1 LGNILE
7 YSTQFLTYLEIE
19 KNASQ
24 HTLINYKID
33 LTEFADSL
41 KKKPIESADYLDIRN
56 FLAALKA
63 RQYSKSSISRKLAC
77 VRSFFKFLSR
87 ENIIKANPAVSVSTP
102 KRDKKLPLF
111 LELKEVES
119 LLEAPR
125 GDSESAQRDKAIME
139 LLYGS
144 GIRVSE
150 LKGINKD
157 DLDFYSGLLK
167 VRGKGK
173 KERIVPIGS
182 MALKAIES
190 YLEKRTTPQ
199 HRVEHALFL
208 NKSGTR
214 LTDRS
219 IRRIILKYA
228 RQVAITKQ
236 VSPHTLR
243 HSFATH
249 MLDRGADLRS
259 VQELLGHE
267 NLSTTQ
273 IYTHITTKR
282 MKEIYEKAHPRA

>member
-1 LGNILE
+1 MNT
-7 YSTQFLTYLEIE
+7 YVARFLTYLEVE
-19 KNASQ
+19 RNASE

-33 LTEFADSL
+33 LKEFFDIL
-41 KKKPIESADYLDIRN
+41 KDKSVVQIDYIDIRK
-56 FLAALKA
+56 FLAALKE
-63 RQYSKSSISRKLAC
+63 QNYSKSSISRKLAC

-87 ENIIKANPAVSVSTP
+87 ENIIKANPAVSIATP

-111 LELKEVES
+111 LELKEIEC
-119 LLEAPR
+119 LLEAPT
-125 GDSESAQRDKAIME
+125 GNSESALRDKAIME

-144 GIRVSE
+144 GIRVGE
-150 LKGINKD
+150 LKGINID

-173 KERIVPIGS
+173 KERIVPVGS
-182 MALKAIES
+182 MAVKAIER
-190 YLEKRTTPQ
+190 YVNKR
-199 HRVEHALFL
+199 RRAKKGAEHVLFL
-208 NKSGTR
+208 NKNGTR

-228 RQVAITKQ
+228 KQ
-236 VSPHTLR
+236 IALNKNVSPHTLR

-273 IYTHITTKR
+273 IYTHVTTKR
-282 MKEIYEKAHPRA
+282 MREVYEKAHPRA

>member
-1 LGNILE
+1 MNTYIE
-7 YSTQFLTYLEIE
+7 RFLTYLEIE
-19 KNASQ
+19 RNASE

-33 LTEFADSL
+33 LKEFFDIL
-41 KKKPIESADYLDIRN
+41 KDKCVTSIEYLDIRR

-63 RQYSKSSISRKLAC
+63 KEYSKSSISRKLAC
-77 VRSFFKFLSR
+77 VRSFFKYLSR
-87 ENIIKANPAVSVSTP
+87 ENIITANPAVSISTP

-111 LELKEVES
+111 LELKEIEN
-119 LLEAPR
+119 LLDAPHGNAEA
-125 GDSESAQRDKAIME
+125 ELRDKAIME

-144 GIRVSE
+144 GIRVGE
-150 LKGINKD
+150 LRGINSE
-157 DLDFYSGLLK
+157 DLDLYSGLLK

-173 KERIVPIGS
+173 KERIVPVGS
-182 MALKAIES
+182 YAVNAIER
-190 YLEKRTTPQ
+190 YLQKRRRAK
-199 HRVEHALFL
+199 HGAEHALFL
-208 NKSGTR
+208 NTHGTR

-228 RQVAITKQ
+228 RQIALNKN

-273 IYTHITTKR
+273 IYTHVTTKR
-282 MKEIYEKAHPRA
+282 MREVYTKAHPRA

>member
-1 LGNILE
+1 MMNM
-7 YSTQFLTYLEIE
+7 YVMRFLRYLEVE
-19 KNASQ
+19 RNASE

-33 LTEFADSL
+33 LKEFFDVL
-41 KKKPIESADYLDIRN
+41 KDRSIVQIDYIDIRK
-56 FLAALKA
+56 FLAALKEQ
-63 RQYSKSSISRKLAC
+63 QYSKSSISRKLAC
-77 VRSFFKFLSR
+77 VRSFFKYLSR
-87 ENIIKANPAVSVSTP
+87 ENVIKANPAVSISTP

-111 LELKEVES
+111 LDLSEVES
-119 LLEAPR
+119 LLEAPA
-125 GDSESAQRDKAIME
+125 GNSEAELRDKAIME

-144 GIRVSE
+144 GIRVGE
-150 LKGINKD
+150 LKGINVE

-173 KERIVPIGS
+173 KERIVPVGS
-182 MALKAIES
+182 LAVQAIER
-190 YLEKRTTPQ
+190 YVKKR
-199 HRVEHALFL
+199 RRAKKGAEHALFL

-228 RQVAITKQ
+228 KQ
-236 VSPHTLR
+236 IALNKNVSPHTLR

-273 IYTHITTKR
+273 IYTHVTTKR
-282 MKEIYEKAHPRA
+282 MREVYEKAHPRA